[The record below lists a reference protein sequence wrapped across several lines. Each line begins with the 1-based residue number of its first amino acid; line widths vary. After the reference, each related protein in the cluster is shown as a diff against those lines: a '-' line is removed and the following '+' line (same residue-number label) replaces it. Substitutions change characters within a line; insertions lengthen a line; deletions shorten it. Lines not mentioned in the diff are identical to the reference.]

1 MTNLELLFNKLQLIH
16 VIYIAGRMNYFIVID
31 LSFEN
36 VNFI

>member
-16 VIYIAGRMNYFIVID
+16 VIYIVGRMNYFIVID